1 MMLDQINRDEG
12 VNLLQQIGLDA
23 EDTFQWLEK
32 AQTLVFGHSDSK
44 KESLDCGKLCL
55 TARDWLEALPLKTE
69 RESKQEKAGS
79 MLVRETAGLC
89 WRFTRAWRKE
99 LFQAAERKAGSFPR
113 LDALAE
119 SAAELCPGI
128 YPSKKELLA
137 EQQKLLR
144 DKDGLELHQGML
156 FSQWFSDPEL
166 GQRMIR
172 NMRRPTEKALELQEE
187 IIKTGKA
194 DLKYARVE
202 IENGA
207 GKVYFSHPE
216 YLNAEDDITL
226 EPAETAID
234 LALLHPEVKV
244 GVLRGDPVSHPKYSG
259 RRLFSSGINL
269 TRLYQGTQSYL
280 FYLTRELGLV
290 NKLFRGHCGEDWLG
304 NEIEHGHEIP
314 WIAVVEGFAIGGGC
328 QLLLV
333 MDYVLAESGSYLN
346 LPARKEGIIPG
357 CANMRLPRM
366 TGQRLASQAI
376 LFDRQFPVDA
386 PESRSLVNE
395 VFARNEI
402 ERQLEHCL
410 QRVTGSGLVSA
421 AGNRKALRA
430 GEESLEVFR
439 AYMAQYAYEQA
450 FCHLSPQLV
459 QNLEYHWN
467 ARERSLKS

>member
-23 EDTFQWLEK
+23 EDAFQWLEK
-32 AQTLVFGHSDSK
+32 AQTLVFGHSDFK
-44 KESLDCGKLCL
+44 KESLDCGKLCQ

-119 SAAELCPGI
+119 SASELCPGI

-207 GKVYFSHPE
+207 GKVYFHHPE

-386 PESRSLVNE
+386 PESRSLVNK
-395 VFARNEI
+395 VCARNEI

-421 AGNRKALRA
+421 EGNRKALRA